1 MCLPYF
7 HGSNISSVHVK
18 NTCSPKTLQT
28 QKIPV
33 TDVVQD
39 CTSEG
44 SVLRILNY
52 LGEFHTWKLNNLLAI
67 KKKKN
72 QTNKPKKIKPLRNK
86 GSVCGE
92 AELCRFPRAVLVSYC
107 TRAVLL
113 LTMRFEAA
121 VIELTLRWQ
130 LPWKPLFPSVL
141 WLSHNM
147 VASAGL
153 FFFSAVRQ
161 SSALFWKDC
170 CLQNM
175 KEEQVCLWYTSL
187 LHHICL
193 RASACCSPFSSGTRD
208 APAGEKGSLQGDL
221 KTLLGNNWP
230 WNREPP
236 V

>member
-153 FFFSAVRQ
+153 FFF
-161 SSALFWKDC
+161 F
-170 CLQNM
+170 
-175 KEEQVCLWYTSL
+175 
-187 LHHICL
+187 
-193 RASACCSPFSSGTRD
+193 FSS
-208 APAGEKGSLQGDL
+208 
-221 KTLLGNNWP
+221 
-230 WNREPP
+230 
-236 V
+236 